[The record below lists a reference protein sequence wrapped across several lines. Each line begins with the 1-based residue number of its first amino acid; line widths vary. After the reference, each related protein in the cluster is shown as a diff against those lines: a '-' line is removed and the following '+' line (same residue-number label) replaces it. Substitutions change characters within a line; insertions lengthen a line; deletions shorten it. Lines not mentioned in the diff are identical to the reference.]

1 MFYVIIIVNSI
12 GEDVVWYFSDLM
24 DVFFVFC
31 GFFQKMSDD
40 DFYLFVRCN
49 EWGNDGLYYV
59 GKWGY
64 YKKIGED
71 RLCDYVVFVV
81 YKFYWFLLIFI
92 QLCDDKIDEIFFL
105 MGDFWR
111 VYV

>member
-1 MFYVIIIVNSI
+1 
-12 GEDVVWYFSDLM
+12 
-24 DVFFVFC
+24 
-31 GFFQKMSDD
+31 MSDD

-92 QLCDDKIDEIFFL
+92 
-105 MGDFWR
+105 
-111 VYV
+111 